1 VERHGH
7 RDARKVLWKGTASA
21 VPLAGKKERGFSRCG
36 FLLALARE
44 LRRSHEEGTIPGQTH
59 DSTAQQSAGGNMATK
74 YRVVQVKGAKPETF
88 IVVGID
94 FAANAITTTSESL
107 QEAAMRGYLQKQGA
121 SKQEIDTWIEQ
132 ARNYPG

>member
-1 VERHGH
+1 
-7 RDARKVLWKGTASA
+7 
-21 VPLAGKKERGFSRCG
+21 
-36 FLLALARE
+36 
-44 LRRSHEEGTIPGQTH
+44 
-59 DSTAQQSAGGNMATK
+59 MATK